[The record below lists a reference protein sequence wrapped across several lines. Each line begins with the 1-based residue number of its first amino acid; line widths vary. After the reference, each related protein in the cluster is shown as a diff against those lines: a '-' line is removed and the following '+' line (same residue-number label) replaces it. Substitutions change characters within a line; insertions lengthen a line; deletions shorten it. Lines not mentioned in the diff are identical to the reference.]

1 MSDNTKTSA
10 LLFENL
16 GSSLLSGRPAA
27 SGATANDTAPVDGTA
42 SLQESEPLGDTV
54 VETQYLAPATTFPD
68 SVDEELLGDESA
80 NALTL
85 LPTAEYSDDELSDEE
100 GVGDIFSSLN
110 SLLPS
115 DRAPSQSQFAQ
126 FQDARVVSDPRT
138 GQARLESAV
147 EYQLSEADTMQFNSE
162 NALWGGESQ
171 DDNDNAVFSAKES
184 FDAYQ
189 QALQKQARVD
199 ELTAKR
205 QKIEHME
212 VSPEPSALPAPVPAA
227 GTSKVPLKG
236 ASKYALPPETGDF
249 ITSRTSTG
257 KALYFGVRSELDM
270 AKRMERVADT
280 EGQRM
285 GTATINRVVGDIEN
299 DLDTEAALRASEMD
313 MDHVGTAPGA
323 KIDHNSTRLWVD
335 KYRARSF
342 VDLVSDERTNRA
354 VLQWLKEWDYCVF
367 GRENKSR
374 LEERAA
380 NTDKWQRPAQRILL
394 LSGPPGL
401 GKTTLAHVAARQAGY
416 DVVEINASDDRTV
429 SRVRD
434 RVLGVTQ
441 THAVRLDGSTRPQ
454 LLIIDEIDG
463 VSGAAAMQGDFIG
476 MLAGLVSQ
484 EDTPRKGRRRNIP
497 LRRPIICICNNV
509 YAPAL
514 RPLRQIAQCFTVN
527 APTAARLAQ
536 RLADVCLREKINAD
550 QWALL
555 ELAKQNEGDMRA
567 SINALQMASQ
577 RRARVDADSIKRGAI
592 GRKDMQRSL
601 FSLWAMI
608 FTKPDASSLAFS
620 RSALGKRT
628 AHGTRAHGPQVDREY
643 AKLLLDNVR
652 SSGELERLMQG
663 CFENYLRMGFRD
675 LTHTRVAALCTD
687 WLEFYDHVD
696 SAVRRTPATADAIS
710 AYREFALLAMHRTC
724 STPLGLSRGDFEY
737 PHSEYDAF
745 QARSAAHGVLQTL
758 ASSPLNVRSCTTPAH
773 AATELLDPLLH
784 ILSPQLVTS
793 NLHLLKGDEKAR
805 MMRLVEVMDS
815 WKLTLVQERDVNS
828 QFIYRLE
835 PPIDRIYAFS
845 GRRPQRPILT
855 MRYPVRQLVAQE
867 LERVRLARLMAGQ
880 MGIAESTDSRDTA
893 KREYLARLFADPL
906 ADSSALTKPAAAAEP
921 VLRDFFGRKITKAP
935 APNPTNGKKAADK
948 EAPPRVWFHFFE
960 GFSNAVRKPT
970 QISEL
975 F

>member
-1 MSDNTKTSA
+1 
-10 LLFENL
+10 
-16 GSSLLSGRPAA
+16 
-27 SGATANDTAPVDGTA
+27 
-42 SLQESEPLGDTV
+42 
-54 VETQYLAPATTFPD
+54 
-68 SVDEELLGDESA
+68 
-80 NALTL
+80 
-85 LPTAEYSDDELSDEE
+85 
-100 GVGDIFSSLN
+100 
-110 SLLPS
+110 
-115 DRAPSQSQFAQ
+115 
-126 FQDARVVSDPRT
+126 
-138 GQARLESAV
+138 
-147 EYQLSEADTMQFNSE
+147 
-162 NALWGGESQ
+162 
-171 DDNDNAVFSAKES
+171 
-184 FDAYQ
+184 
-189 QALQKQARVD
+189 
-199 ELTAKR
+199 
-205 QKIEHME
+205 
-212 VSPEPSALPAPVPAA
+212 
-227 GTSKVPLKG
+227 
-236 ASKYALPPETGDF
+236 
-249 ITSRTSTG
+249 
-257 KALYFGVRSELDM
+257 
-270 AKRMERVADT
+270 
-280 EGQRM
+280 
-285 GTATINRVVGDIEN
+285 
-299 DLDTEAALRASEMD
+299 
-313 MDHVGTAPGA
+313 
-323 KIDHNSTRLWVD
+323 
-335 KYRARSF
+335 
-342 VDLVSDERTNRA
+342 LVSDERTNRA

-696 SAVRRTPATADAIS
+696 SA
-710 AYREFALLAMHRTC
+710 
-724 STPLGLSRGDFEY
+724 
-737 PHSEYDAF
+737 
-745 QARSAAHGVLQTL
+745 
-758 ASSPLNVRSCTTPAH
+758 
-773 AATELLDPLLH
+773 
-784 ILSPQLVTS
+784 
-793 NLHLLKGDEKAR
+793 
-805 MMRLVEVMDS
+805 
-815 WKLTLVQERDVNS
+815 
-828 QFIYRLE
+828 
-835 PPIDRIYAFS
+835 
-845 GRRPQRPILT
+845 
-855 MRYPVRQLVAQE
+855 
-867 LERVRLARLMAGQ
+867 
-880 MGIAESTDSRDTA
+880 
-893 KREYLARLFADPL
+893 
-906 ADSSALTKPAAAAEP
+906 
-921 VLRDFFGRKITKAP
+921 
-935 APNPTNGKKAADK
+935 
-948 EAPPRVWFHFFE
+948 
-960 GFSNAVRKPT
+960 
-970 QISEL
+970 
-975 F
+975 